1 MPRFWRR
8 SADSSERAR
17 PSTWWPRFCSAAET
31 EDPIYPVAPVTN
43 TFKIGSPFRS
53 RAAPAFQH
61 PTLVGF
67 LGQSHTRIVQ
77 HLKVLTNLDEPIAFH
92 VFVSAKGDEGNHSGK
107 HPKFGAPRE
116 LGFRLPAKE
125 LARDFES
132 YQQTD
137 GESD

>member
-1 MPRFWRR
+1 MPRFW
-8 SADSSERAR
+8 SFCTDSSERAR

-31 EDPIYPVAPVTN
+31 ADPIYPVAPVTN

-53 RAAPAFQH
+53 RAAAFHH

-67 LGQSHTRIVQ
+67 LWRRHTRIVQ
-77 HLKVLTNLDEPIAFH
+77 HLKVLTNLDEPIALH
-92 VFVSAKGDEGNHSGK
+92 AFVSAKGDKGNHSGK

-116 LGFRLPAKE
+116 FGFRLPSKE

-132 YQQTD
+132 YQQAD